1 MCPAS
6 KTTYLPPC
14 QILGLDNFDTQAWAV
29 FHFLE
34 QRGYVPFFG
43 HMDVLFVLKD
53 ALRDDFGVGLR
64 RPFRESFVTQP

>member
-1 MCPAS
+1 MHVSLIAKSLGWTVFTHRLGPC
-6 KTTYLPPC
+6 TY
-14 QILGLDNFDTQAWAV
+14 
-29 FHFLE
+29 HFLE
-34 QRGYVPFFG
+34 QRGYVPYFG